1 MKKFFSLLLILFCVI
16 AFQSSYSQL
25 FVENFD
31 YPVGDSIINHGWVN
45 HSGSGTQIVVVS
57 GSLTYTGYPGSGTGN
72 SVVVAGGSGSR
83 EDVHA
88 NFTPQG
94 NSGSLY
100 AALLVNLS
108 TAATT
113 GDYFFHLAPVFPTT
127 FFKPRVFVR
136 DDGSGNLQFGIT
148 KAIAGSTVYTPAIYS
163 YNTTYLLVVKYEFS
177 PGDSNDV
184 GKLFINPPL
193 ANEPPAPDL
202 TTTDLVPDDSI
213 GAVCLRQGANAYTV
227 QVDGIIV
234 GTTWSSV
241 VPVELTSFT
250 ASSVGNNAVLRWS
263 TATELN
269 NLGFE
274 MQRLENENEFATIG
288 FIQGKGTTT
297 EPQNYSFIDE
307 NLSSGTYTYRLK
319 QVDFNGTYTFSDA
332 VSVEIVNNLIEF
344 ELAQNYPNPFNPST
358 TIKFSIPQSSVVSL
372 KVFNALGQEVKTLVN
387 GYKEAGY
394 HSVYFDASEL
404 NSGIYFYRIEA
415 GEFTEVRKMTLIR

>member
-1 MKKFFSLLLILFCVI
+1 
-16 AFQSSYSQL
+16 
-25 FVENFD
+25 
-31 YPVGDSIINHGWVN
+31 
-45 HSGSGTQIVVVS
+45 
-57 GSLTYTGYPGSGTGN
+57 
-72 SVVVAGGSGSR
+72 
-83 EDVHA
+83 
-88 NFTPQG
+88 
-94 NSGSLY
+94 
-100 AALLVNLS
+100 
-108 TAATT
+108 
-113 GDYFFHLAPVFPTT
+113 
-127 FFKPRVFVR
+127 
-136 DDGSGNLQFGIT
+136 
-148 KAIAGSTVYTPAIYS
+148 
-163 YNTTYLLVVKYEFS
+163 
-177 PGDSNDV
+177 
-184 GKLFINPPL
+184 L

-250 ASSVGNNAVLRWS
+250 ASSVGNDAVLRWS

-274 MQRLENENEFATIG
+274 IQRLENENEFATIG

-307 NLSSGTYTYRLK
+307 NLSSGNYTYRLK
-319 QVDFNGTYTFSDA
+319 QVDINGTYTFSDA
-332 VSVEIVNNLIEF
+332 VSVEIVNNVIEF
-344 ELAQNYPNPFNPST
+344 ELAQNYPNPFNPAT
-358 TIKFSIPQSSVVSL
+358 TIKFSIPQGSIVSL

-394 HSVYFDASEL
+394 HSVIFDALEL